1 MEDLDLPHRLIAA
14 GEEPLGERVNVYN
27 KMKILNGIIDSL
39 DATEIN
45 LIRDSPLGGLLDF
58 PNKPAWSASFGLYL
72 LGRQLDI
79 AKANE
84 IWVVYA
90 GTPVRFSLREFHL
103 VTGLACGRYPDVP
116 KKKRKGTAGK
126 EIPFYSTL
134 FGLESDVTVERV
146 ITMLKK
152 KVTNDPSLRIR
163 YAVLALVDG
172 YLLPTSHH
180 PKIIKEHAEMSEN
193 LTSFLTYPWGRLTF
207 EMMMNSIKERELEQL
222 ATTSVAVQGL
232 LYALQLVVLQAAPA
246 IQEGPVSEET
256 VGSESD
262 EDTIEL
268 HPRQVV
274 PFKLGNAKV
283 LDTKCQTHVDPII
296 HPGVLLDPA
305 EDVSWSD
312 DEVDPRVDT
321 MVKLAEE
328 GFKFNNDM
336 FPGGCIP
343 SEVVVAPK
351 KQKRSA
357 TLKGGRVRK
366 SSKQGRIPKN
376 PTGIR
381 RTKQTV
387 HNVEESVVLVDMN
400 ALSRMLDGKLNAQY
414 KKIIKGVTDWFIANT
429 LISAEN
435 GKDVPAENGKEV
447 PADKGKGKKV
457 TVPQSNPLHLSDGDD
472 DFDTLFPLRPP
483 SHRSSRV
490 GKVAHRVSQVPG
502 EGLGLDNS
510 VEGIASY
517 YNGLFPGDCSGSRA
531 ADGVANHVDDEENGL
546 GICQSSKEGSKA
558 FNADGN
564 NGNTSVT
571 TNDNNLKG
579 DEEIRDLEDN
589 ALDEITAAVGNTQT
603 TQEVDSESASD
614 VSSEGTEKGDVQA
627 AHTEGDDVEEL
638 AVEDIAPKDSEL
650 SQDSQIEAKGD
661 KESPIPDA
669 SPKHGKPIQDS
680 QIEDTGDE
688 VLPSGDA
695 PPNDRESIVE
705 KQSSGD
711 AIPEDREPIQDS
723 QTEGDEEGDEEDS
736 QTEGDDEGDEGD
748 SQPEGDDEG
757 DEEELARGDA
767 SPKDRELMQ
776 VVGSKYIATKDCEP
790 IQGSQ
795 NVSSP
800 EMAIDSLQDPPV
812 LLVAPIS
819 VCQTNKVL
827 VPEKGDVPSQ
837 TSVVGNNGGRRS
849 KRLRTRSTKLDGRF
863 QFDKKT
869 KLLVGHPSPIAN
881 TSGCLDPE
889 ERFNRS
895 LKKLKAISSISLGPD
910 VSVSSKDVLELI
922 ERKKP
927 LAIKVM
933 DALLKFSRHI
943 LRTDEVDGEK
953 LRVDVLDTKFISQLC
968 RLYPKFT
975 KAPASQDFQFPTALV
990 DAVCGVGELD
1000 RAELFTEVD
1009 YLYLPFN
1016 FDKKHWVALCVDLNC
1031 AKITVLDSNVHLRT
1045 DASIKV
1051 DIEPLSKM
1059 LPILFRQA
1067 ASNPIM
1073 SQLLPT
1079 PFSVERSLCIPQVT
1093 SHVDAGLMTIFLIHA
1108 HAAGGM
1114 DACAEFLPECIEA
1127 ETKKLVSAI
1136 ILAGVP

>member
-1 MEDLDLPHRLIAA
+1 MEDFDLPHRLIAA

-27 KMKILNGIIDSL
+27 KMKTLNGIIDSL

-90 GTPVRFSLREFHL
+90 GTPVRFFLREFHL

-193 LTSFLTYPWGRLTF
+193 LTFFLTYPWGRLTF

-328 GFKFNNDM
+328 GFKFNNDI

-387 HNVEESVVLVDMN
+387 QNVEESVVLVDMN

-414 KKIIKGVTDWFIANT
+414 KKILKGVTDWFIANT

-483 SHRSSRV
+483 SRRSSRI
-490 GKVAHRVSQVPG
+490 GKAAHRAPQVPG

-517 YNGLFPGDCSGSRA
+517 YNGLSPGDCSGSRA
-531 ADGVANHVDDEENGL
+531 VDGIANHVDDDENGL
-546 GICQSSKEGSKA
+546 GICQSLKEGSKA

-564 NGNTSVT
+564 NGNTAVT
-571 TNDNNLKG
+571 INDNNLKGDEENRDLEDNTAAVGNPQG

-589 ALDEITAAVGNTQT
+589 TAAVGNPQT
-603 TQEVDSESASD
+603 TQEVDSESATD
-614 VSSEGTEKGDVQA
+614 VSSE
-627 AHTEGDDVEEL
+627 
-638 AVEDIAPKDSEL
+638 
-650 SQDSQIEAKGD
+650 
-661 KESPIPDA
+661 ESPIPDA

-711 AIPEDREPIQDS
+711 AIPKDRESIQDS
-723 QTEGDEEGDEEDS
+723 QTERDEEGDEEDS
-736 QTEGDDEGDEGD
+736 QTEGDNEGDEED
-748 SQPEGDDEG
+748 SQTEGDDEG

-776 VVGSKYIATKDCEP
+776 GVGSKYIAPKDCEP
-790 IQGSQ
+790 IRGTP

-819 VCQTNKVL
+819 VCQSNKVL

-968 RLYPKFT
+968 RLYPKFS
-975 KAPASQDFQFPTALV
+975 KAPVSQDFQFPTALV

>member
-546 GICQSSKEGSKA
+546 GICQ
-558 FNADGN
+558 
-564 NGNTSVT
+564 
-571 TNDNNLKG
+571 
-579 DEEIRDLEDN
+579 
-589 ALDEITAAVGNTQT
+589 
-603 TQEVDSESASD
+603 
-614 VSSEGTEKGDVQA
+614 
-627 AHTEGDDVEEL
+627 
-638 AVEDIAPKDSEL
+638 
-650 SQDSQIEAKGD
+650 
-661 KESPIPDA
+661 
-669 SPKHGKPIQDS
+669 
-680 QIEDTGDE
+680 
-688 VLPSGDA
+688 
-695 PPNDRESIVE
+695 
-705 KQSSGD
+705 
-711 AIPEDREPIQDS
+711 
-723 QTEGDEEGDEEDS
+723 
-736 QTEGDDEGDEGD
+736 
-748 SQPEGDDEG
+748 
-757 DEEELARGDA
+757 
-767 SPKDRELMQ
+767 
-776 VVGSKYIATKDCEP
+776 
-790 IQGSQ
+790 
-795 NVSSP
+795 
-800 EMAIDSLQDPPV
+800 
-812 LLVAPIS
+812 
-819 VCQTNKVL
+819 
-827 VPEKGDVPSQ
+827 
-837 TSVVGNNGGRRS
+837 
-849 KRLRTRSTKLDGRF
+849 
-863 QFDKKT
+863 
-869 KLLVGHPSPIAN
+869 
-881 TSGCLDPE
+881 
-889 ERFNRS
+889 
-895 LKKLKAISSISLGPD
+895 
-910 VSVSSKDVLELI
+910 
-922 ERKKP
+922 
-927 LAIKVM
+927 VM

-1031 AKITVLDSNVHLRT
+1031 AKIIVLDSNVHLRT